1 MKTAIAVTVL
11 LSFLSLLP
19 IGCGKAAKPN
29 PTTDASTS
37 SAVVVLCDTNFVTQT
52 KQGVVLVDF
61 FATWCGPCR
70 RQGPIV
76 EKVAEQLKGQA
87 MVGKLD
93 VDEAPETAR
102 KFNINGIPALI
113 VFRNG
118 EPVKQFVGV
127 TDAAEL
133 VAAITTALGDT
144 PAEKK

>member
-1 MKTAIAVTVL
+1 MKTAITVTVL
-11 LSFLSLLP
+11 VSLLSLLS
-19 IGCGKAAKPN
+19 IGCGKAANPN
-29 PTTDASTS
+29 PTTGATTS
-37 SAVVVLCDTNFVTQT
+37 SAVVVLCDTNFATQT
-52 KQGVVLVDF
+52 KQGVVLVNF

-70 RQGPIV
+70 LQGPIV
-76 EKVAEQLKGQA
+76 EMVAEQMKGQA

-118 EPVKQFVGV
+118 EPVKQFVGL

-144 PAEKK
+144 PSKKR

>member
-29 PTTDASTS
+29 P
-37 SAVVVLCDTNFVTQT
+37 T